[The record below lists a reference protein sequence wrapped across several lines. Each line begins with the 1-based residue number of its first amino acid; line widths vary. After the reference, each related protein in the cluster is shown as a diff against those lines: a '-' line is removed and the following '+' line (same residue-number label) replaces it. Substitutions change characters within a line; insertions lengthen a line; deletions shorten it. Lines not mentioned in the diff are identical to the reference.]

1 MVKKPEFSREK
12 VQHEMVGLIYVG
24 DSPTLPY
31 RDYDYIL
38 YITTDM
44 NFKQTQPGFHVNNGR
59 S

>member
-1 MVKKPEFSREK
+1 
-12 VQHEMVGLIYVG
+12 MVGLIYVG

-31 RDYDYIL
+31 REYDYIL

-44 NFKQTQPGFHVNNGR
+44 HFKQTQPGFHVNNGR